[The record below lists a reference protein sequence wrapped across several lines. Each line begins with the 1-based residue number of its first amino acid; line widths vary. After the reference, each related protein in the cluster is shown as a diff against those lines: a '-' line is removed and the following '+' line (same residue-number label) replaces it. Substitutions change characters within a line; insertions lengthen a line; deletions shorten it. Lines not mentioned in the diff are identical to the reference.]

1 MNRFQ
6 LPEIRAAA
14 NRGVAALEF
23 ALVAPF
29 VILVML
35 AGADLSLFMRTV
47 MRMDET
53 ATGVAI
59 AVTQYDNLYDSDFAT
74 LFTASQTIA
83 GLTTSV
89 TGLSGTT
96 IITGIKKSG
105 GTQTIAWQKLS
116 PQATSASLF
125 GTAVGAAPVLPD
137 TYVLPTDGEF
147 LIAVE
152 VFTKASTWV
161 LSAKLM
167 GGPGIRRSDRMRCS
181 NRGWVRCRQSMWA
194 PDHDCAV
201 DHRNGVRGRGFG
213 GGCFA
218 VLGVGAGHG
227 NDAWGCGQAQG
238 QRCGCEFR
246 MGLHRGL
253 FTAAKVAGCIAT
265 RGHAPPE
272 KGYAF

>member
-125 GTAVGAAPVLPD
+125 GAAVGAAPVLPD

-152 VFTKASTWV
+152 VFTKASPWV

-167 GGPGIRRSDRMRCS
+167 GGPGSTSIRSYALFQPR
-181 NRGWVRCRQSMWA
+181 
-194 PDHDCAV
+194 
-201 DHRNGVRGRGFG
+201 
-213 GGCFA
+213 
-218 VLGVGAGHG
+218 LGALSAINVG
-227 NDAWGCGQAQG
+227 
-238 QRCGCEFR
+238 
-246 MGLHRGL
+246 
-253 FTAAKVAGCIAT
+253 T
-265 RGHAPPE
+265 RPP
-272 KGYAF
+272 